1 MNYRFPLKT
10 WIVDIL
16 KERQKDIN
24 KSNTKMP
31 FIIMSSAAKLVKR
44 NPGADITDV
53 KKQIGEILSNPNSV
67 PEYSGCIIT
76 NHIDPKINYN
86 VGQTVVG
93 YDFSGKPIK
102 CETESGRKVSP
113 VIIESLDI
121 KADGTAMT
129 RKMAI
134 VNIRCFSLHQ
144 LELVEQFFL
153 QMGMHVLIEFGDNS
167 NAQELIN
174 NDVLATKS
182 DYAKFT
188 KDFLKYQIPTGTEFA
203 EYLEDCRK
211 SKGSYDRFAGILY
224 DYNYKINTDGTFSV
238 MATYIQ
244 GNEINYQMPLTINT
258 GYGLLNTSKKP
269 KLSFFKE
276 IIYNIANDMP
286 GMDIQAL
293 EKLDEKTYEKEFFN
307 FNKVTNSTE
316 DNSISST
323 PYVSLKFILD
333 VILNNF
339 LTKGGTNPDFKLKLP
354 NAGNNKIFKIGG
366 SKYDEIIPIKIHKF
380 ITAQDDAVLF
390 PNKIFPKYFVDDK
403 GILSV
408 NTTKTIDASINGK
421 SIVVG
426 EDVEFQ
432 HPSGN
437 ELINLK
443 DPFVIGNALNIFVD
457 YNRVITA
464 WYQSYNRIDFLTQI
478 LELINDRG
486 FGIFKLGYGNLYENS
501 LATVIDFKLFS
512 EIKKN
517 PTEKDPART
526 DFRFNPLSINSI
538 VRDFDFTFNMDANA
552 AAIAIQNANAF
563 VAENRFSNSANQSTA
578 VEYRDRIYGL
588 SSYANHATI
597 DGYYSIN
604 QIQYDKLL
612 PPSGGFSIYDSPID
626 GSNPYTGSSDYTF
639 SEKDNLINYK
649 LNPNDKNSIQT
660 LAVTN
665 TNFLYTKLLND
676 KNHFNNDTQVLT
688 NISISFKL
696 DGISGFNIGET
707 FEIDGVPE
715 MRNKIGEFR
724 INNIQHTM
732 DNQNGWITTIEA
744 DWAYKYN
751 K

>member
-1 MNYRFPLKT
+1 MNYRFPLKS

-16 KERQKDIN
+16 KERQKDVN
-24 KSNTKMP
+24 KGNTKMP
-31 FIIMSSAAKLVKR
+31 FIIMSSAAKLVKKE
-44 NPGADITDV
+44 PGDSVQKV
-53 KKQIGEILSNPNSV
+53 KEQIGKILSNPDSN
-67 PEYSGCIIT
+67 PEYKGCIIT

-86 VGQTVVG
+86 IGDTIVG
-93 YDFSGKPIK
+93 YDFTGKQIK
-102 CETESGRKVSP
+102 CQTESGRKISP

-129 RKMAI
+129 RKMAM
-134 VNIRCFSLHQ
+134 VNMRCFSLHQ

-167 NAQELIN
+167 NTQELIN
-174 NDVLATKS
+174 NKILATKS
-182 DYAKFT
+182 NYEQFT
-188 KDFLKYQIPTGTEFA
+188 KSFLKYQIPTGTEFA
-203 EYLEDCRK
+203 EYLDDCRK

-224 DYNYKINTDGTFSV
+224 DYNYKINADGTFSV

-258 GYGLLNTSKKP
+258 GYGILNIPKNPKP
-269 KLSFFKE
+269 TLFKE
-276 IIYNIANDMP
+276 IMYNIANDMP
-286 GMDIQAL
+286 GMDL
-293 EKLDEKTYEKEFFN
+293 ESLLKLDEKIYEKELFN
-307 FNKVTNSTE
+307 FNNIYNSTQ
-316 DNSISST
+316 DSTVSST
-323 PYVSLKFILD
+323 PYISLRFILK

-354 NAGNNKIFKIGG
+354 NEGDNKIFKIGD

-380 ITAQDDAVLF
+380 ITAQDGDVLF
-390 PNKIFPKYFVDDK
+390 PNKIFPKYGVDDK
-403 GILSV
+403 GLLTI
-408 NTTKTIDASINGK
+408 NTNKTIDASINGY
-421 SIVVG
+421 SVAVN
-426 EDVEFQ
+426 ESVEFT
-432 HPSGN
+432 HPAGN
-437 ELINLK
+437 EEINLK

-512 EIKKN
+512 EIKKK

-538 VRDFDFTFNMDANA
+538 VRDFDFTFNMDATA

-563 VAENRFSNSANQSTA
+563 VSEQRFKSDGAKSTSID
-578 VEYRDRIYGL
+578 YRDRIYGL

-604 QIQYDKLL
+604 QIQYEKLL
-612 PPSGGFSIYDSPID
+612 PPAGGFTQYNSNTSGDSTVSPDLTI
-626 GSNPYTGSSDYTF
+626 
-639 SEKDNLINYK
+639 SEKDNLISYK
-649 LNPNDKNSIQT
+649 LIPTDANSIQT

-665 TNFLYTKLLND
+665 TNFLYTNLLND
-676 KNHFNNDTQVLT
+676 ENHSNNDTQVLT
-688 NISISFKL
+688 NISVSFKL
-696 DGISGFNIGET
+696 DGISGLNIGET

-715 MRNKIGEFR
+715 MRNKIGEWR

-744 DWAYKYN
+744 DWTYKY
-751 K
+751 KS

>member
-1 MNYRFPLKT
+1 MNYRFPLKS
-10 WIVDIL
+10 WIVDVL

-31 FIIMSSAAKLVKR
+31 FIVMSSAAKLVKKE
-44 NPGADITDV
+44 PGDSVEKV
-53 KKQIGEILSNPNSV
+53 KEQIGQILSNPNST
-67 PEYSGCIIT
+67 PDYKGCIIT
-76 NHIDPKINYN
+76 NHVDPKINYN
-86 VGQTVVG
+86 VGKTIVG
-93 YDFSGKPIK
+93 YDFTGKPII
-102 CETESGRKVSP
+102 CESDEGRKISP

-121 KADGTAMT
+121 KADGTGMT
-129 RKMAI
+129 RKTAI
-134 VNIRCFSLHQ
+134 VNLRCFSLHQ

-167 NAQELIN
+167 NTQELIN
-174 NDVLATKS
+174 NKILATKS
-182 DYAKFT
+182 DYTEFIKN
-188 KDFLKYQIPTGTEFA
+188 FLKYQIPTGTEFA
-203 EYLEDCRK
+203 EYLDDCRK
-211 SKGSYDRFAGILY
+211 AKGTYDRFAGILY
-224 DYNYKINTDGTFSV
+224 DYNYKINSDGTFSV

-244 GNEINYQMPLTINT
+244 GNEINYQMPLTIST
-258 GYGLLNTSKKP
+258 GYGLLNVSKEK
-269 KLSFFKE
+269 KLSLFQE
-276 IIYNIANDMP
+276 IMYNIANDMP
-286 GMDIQAL
+286 GMDLQAL
-293 EKLDEKTYEKEFFN
+293 LKLDEKKYEKEFFN

-316 DNSISST
+316 DNLVSST
-323 PYVSLKFILD
+323 PYVSLRFILE
-333 VILNNF
+333 IMMNNF

-354 NAGNNKIFKIGG
+354 NAGDNKIFKIGD
-366 SKYDEIIPIKIHKF
+366 SKYDEIVPIKIHKF

-390 PNKIFPKYFVDDK
+390 PNKVFPKYYVDDK
-403 GILSV
+403 GILDV
-408 NTTKTIDASINGK
+408 NMNLTIDASINGK
-421 SIVVG
+421 SVAVN
-426 EDVEFQ
+426 ESVEFL

-437 ELINLK
+437 EMINLK

-464 WYQSYNRIDFLTQI
+464 WYQSYNRLDFLVQI
-478 LELINDRG
+478 LELINDRS
-486 FGIFKLGYGNLYENS
+486 FGIFKLGYGNIYENS
-501 LATVIDFKLFS
+501 LATIIDFKLFS
-512 EIKKN
+512 EIQKK

-526 DFRFNPLSINSI
+526 NFRFNPLSINSI
-538 VRDFDFTFNMDANA
+538 VRDFDFTFNMDSNA

-563 VAENRFSNSANQSTA
+563 VAEHRFSGSVKSTA
-578 VEYRDRIYGL
+578 IEYRDRIYGL

-604 QIQYDKLL
+604 QIQYEKLT
-612 PPSGGFSIYDSPID
+612 PPSGGFSVYESPVS
-626 GSNPYTGSSDYTF
+626 GSNPYTGSTDYTN
-639 SEKDNLINYK
+639 SEKDSLINYK
-649 LNPNDKNSIQT
+649 LNPDDKYSIET

-665 TNFLYTKLLND
+665 TNFLYTKLIND

-744 DWAYKYN
+744 DWAYKY
-751 K
+751 KS